1 MRQAQDFGGAPGAC
15 QRKRTSVEWASMLDP
30 LPDPM
35 PVRPRGPMGARVRP
49 PGSRSLTNRALVT
62 AALAEGES
70 ALLGATESDD
80 ALAMREGLR
89 ALGVPIAVSGDTWT
103 VSGCAGRLPA

>member
-1 MRQAQDFGGAPGAC
+1 M
-15 QRKRTSVEWASMLDP
+15 
-30 LPDPM
+30 PDPM
-35 PVRPRGPMGARVRP
+35 PVRPRGPIDARVRP

-70 ALLGATESDD
+70 ALVGATESDD

-103 VSGCAGRLPA
+103 VAGCAGRLPARRRVQIDVRASGTTARYHGVAAPVSARIS